1 MQERPLHVL
10 LVITKGEMGGA
21 QTHVIELCRA
31 LRDRVRF
38 TAVIGGEPGSFLQEA
53 LQAAGVRTIAL
64 PSLRNSLNPLRLL
77 TSVRALLRQLHDS
90 PPDLLHAHSAVAGVV
105 ARLAGKWR
113 QIPVVY
119 TVHGFGFKPQA
130 PALIRLNAWLA
141 EAVLAAWTT
150 RMICVSAYE
159 KTLAERLPM
168 DPARASVIPNAIADV
183 VWQSDQRDD
192 RPSIAMVARMALPKR
207 HDLLLQALAL
217 MAADGTR
224 PAVRLLGDGPQRTV
238 HQPLASQL
246 DLPHVQCS
254 GDVHN
259 VHEQLAPH
267 QIFVLLSD
275 HEGLPISLIEAMR
288 AGMAIV
294 ASRLPGVEEL
304 LVDGESALLV
314 ANDPFEIAQAL
325 RQLLEDAL

>member
-150 RMICVSAYE
+150 RMICVSNHE
-159 KTLAERLPM
+159 KPLAERLPI
-168 DPARASVIPNAIADV
+168 DPERASVVFNAIADV
-183 VWQSDQRDD
+183 PWQSLQNVAQ
-192 RPSIAMVARMALPKR
+192 PSIVMVARMAPPKR

-217 MAADGTR
+217 LPRQPRPVIPSPPVTQPPSVIANEVKQSIDCHATLAMTGENAA
-224 PAVRLLGDGPQRTV
+224 PAMTAD
-238 HQPLASQL
+238 
-246 DLPHVQCS
+246 
-254 GDVHN
+254 DV
-259 VHEQLAPH
+259 
-267 QIFVLLSD
+267 
-275 HEGLPISLIEAMR
+275 
-288 AGMAIV
+288 
-294 ASRLPGVEEL
+294 
-304 LVDGESALLV
+304 
-314 ANDPFEIAQAL
+314 
-325 RQLLEDAL
+325 